1 MSASDAAPLP
11 RLGEVFFDVR
21 GNSRSMRLSW
31 YADTGVA
38 VFSIWQG
45 GVCTGTFR
53 LPIDDLPRMVETLQ
67 RGPGGRARSAP
78 PAPPTGADRYGA
90 AGGAPYGETAVV
102 NQPAYPAPPD
112 YPTDGYPEPDD
123 YDLGYQYDRPAQDQ
137 FIDRIPRTEQGSERF
152 VPPYVRG
159 PGDAYPND
167 NPADER
173 QYQSG
178 YSQPAFPRGPQPG
191 PSDPHQYRE
200 APDRTAAYSED
211 PRYPIAPV
219 PRRGGY
225 SADPAEEDPSLSLD
239 WPEDDD
245 ADLREAGNRGWEGDY
260 RGRRPR

>member
-67 RGPGGRARSAP
+67 RGPGGRARPAP
-78 PAPPTGADRYGA
+78 PAGADRYGA
-90 AGGAPYGETAVV
+90 AGGDPYGETAVV
-102 NQPAYPAPPD
+102 NQPAYQPQQD
-112 YPTDGYPEPDD
+112 YPADGYREPED
-123 YDLGYQYDRPAQDQ
+123 YDLGYQYDRPAQGQ
-137 FIDRIPRTEQGSERF
+137 FIDRMARTEPGSERF

-159 PGDAYPND
+159 SADGYPND
-167 NPADER
+167 NPGDER

-178 YSQPAFPRGPQPG
+178 YSQHAFRRGQLPG
-191 PSDPHQYRE
+191 PSDPHQYLE
-200 APDRTAAYSED
+200 APGSTAAYSED

-219 PRRGGY
+219 ARRGSY
-225 SADPAEEDPSLSLD
+225 SADPAGDDPSD

-245 ADLREAGNRGWEGDY
+245 ADLRDAGNRGWERDY